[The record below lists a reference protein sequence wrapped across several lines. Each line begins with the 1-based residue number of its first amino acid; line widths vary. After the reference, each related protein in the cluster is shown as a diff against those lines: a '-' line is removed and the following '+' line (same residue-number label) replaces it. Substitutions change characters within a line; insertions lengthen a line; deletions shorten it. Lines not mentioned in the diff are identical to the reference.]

1 MPRLAPVTSAVRP
14 SKLLTV
20 LLLLTAAGSAAG
32 AAST

>member
-20 LLLLTAAGSAAG
+20 LLLLEAGSAAG
-32 AAST
+32 VATT